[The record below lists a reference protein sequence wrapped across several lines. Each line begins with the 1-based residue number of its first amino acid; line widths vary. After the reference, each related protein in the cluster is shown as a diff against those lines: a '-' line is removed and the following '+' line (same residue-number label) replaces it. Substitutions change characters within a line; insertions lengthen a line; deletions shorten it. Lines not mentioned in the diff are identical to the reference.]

1 MPASQSPAP
10 RPAPGPALRRAPVQ
24 RRSAE
29 RLTRILDACAELLD
43 ETGYEQLSTRA
54 VAARAGVPIGS
65 VYRFFGN
72 KRAMAAALAH
82 RNLDHYAA
90 RVAAGLAAIPAAPAA
105 TPVGAQIDGVSG
117 EGTSGGSGSGSNEG
131 GSSDGASGG
140 RAAPQVRPA
149 DAGRVIDAVL
159 DAYLAMKRTVPGFG
173 LVDFGVP
180 GPCAIVDATD
190 ATDAGD
196 AGDAGGTEDAE
207 GVPDVADAPCEQVE
221 SDFPGE
227 SPNPLVAARICG
239 LIAGPLGRPA
249 DDTLRR
255 KVLVCVEATDA
266 LLRLAFRA
274 DPSGDPALV
283 AETRALLHAYLA
295 PALVGPGGAH

>member
-1 MPASQSPAP
+1 MPQSSPRPLAPQPPVPQSPAP
-10 RPAPGPALRRAPVQ
+10 RPATGPALRRAPVQ

-72 KRAMAAALAH
+72 KRAMVAALAH

-90 RVAAGLAAIPAAPAA
+90 RVAAGLAALPAAPADA
-105 TPVGAQIDGVSG
+105 PVGGQADGASG
-117 EGTSGGSGSGSNEG
+117 EGASGGSGSGSNEG
-131 GSSDGASGG
+131 VPNDGAD
-140 RAAPQVRPA
+140 AAQ
-149 DAGRVIDAVL
+149 VIDAVL

-180 GPCAIVDATD
+180 GPCAPAD
-190 ATDAGD
+190 ATDAG
-196 AGDAGGTEDAE
+196 GVGGAE
-207 GVPDVADAPCEQVE
+207 GVPDVADAPCGQVE
-221 SDFPGE
+221 PELPGE

-239 LIAGPLGRPA
+239 LIAGPLGRPV

-274 DPSGDPALV
+274 DPSGDPELV

-295 PALVGPGGAH
+295 PALGRPGGAR